1 MNQAMIASAV
11 GSSTLNTLLTQTLPL
26 SKEVVIVLTLG
37 VLSIIN
43 YLWIGWI
50 VQQSKPIVLW
60 IPL

>member
-26 SKEVVIVLTLG
+26 SKEAAIVLTLG

-50 VQQSKPIVLW
+50 VQQSKPIVVW